1 MTNRVA
7 FLSRLPPL
15 AIFAKVFGI
24 EYLSKSGFE
33 VVFVDV
39 SFLIDGVCGQD
50 LYQEQ
55 LSIPGCETV
64 VINRLEELE
73 AFVKESFE
81 STIFIDQVSGLAE
94 FNPNTGQVFK
104 VLKKAIIP
112 KLKKVLECVKEIVVL
127 AGLEKIYNFFKVD
140 PLFDIDND

>member
-39 SFLIDGVCGQD
+39 SFLLFFFAVVTCLFAKLIVNVFVLFC
-50 LYQEQ
+50 Q
-55 LSIPGCETV
+55 LFLPNFHST
-64 VINRLEELE
+64 RL
-73 AFVKESFE
+73 
-81 STIFIDQVSGLAE
+81 
-94 FNPNTGQVFK
+94 
-104 VLKKAIIP
+104 
-112 KLKKVLECVKEIVVL
+112 
-127 AGLEKIYNFFKVD
+127 
-140 PLFDIDND
+140 